1 MARARRRQEYLDEIS
16 PERARDAFEDEGA
29 DGLAAQRAEVKRLHE
44 QKLTFLA
51 KIGIDFL
58 AAQLKMSAADF
69 LERFDPENTTAERA
83 RVNWTQLA
91 RDAQGPTRV
100 GDRLRVAANG
110 GQGWVQLLR
119 ASGLVNVDLL
129 CTREGERGFHR
140 RRSANYKITVG
151 SRKISMA
158 QKPTTARVQELFQKE
173 WVETGL
179 VSVGAQAAAAAGGRG
194 MGGHRGERRAH
205 ARARRGER
213 GEAAR
218 RRARGAACARPGG
231 VRAGRR
237 ACGAA
242 GGAAAHLRVSAAS
255 FSTPHG
261 EARWARRPRGRTS
274 CVCVSAHR

>member
-1 MARARRRQEYLDEIS
+1 MKD
-16 PERARDAFEDEGA
+16 
-29 DGLAAQRAEVKRLHE
+29 LHE
-44 QKLTFLA
+44 RKLTFLA

-58 AAQLKMSAADF
+58 AAQLEMSVADF

-119 ASGLVNVDLL
+119 ASGLVNMDLL

-140 RRSANYKITVG
+140 RRSANFKIKVG

-173 WVETGL
+173 WVESGL
-179 VSVGAQAAAAAGGRG
+179 VSVGAQAAAAAGLAA
-194 MGGHRGERRAH
+194 GGGWEGTAVVSG
-205 ARARRGER
+205 ARARKAGER

-218 RRARGAACARPGG
+218 RRDG
-231 VRAGRR
+231 VRAGQRAGRRLTCASPPPSCPRRTVNHGGRGAHR
-237 ACGAA
+237 ACGGTC
-242 GGAAAHLRVSAAS
+242 GGHV
-255 FSTPHG
+255 PN
-261 EARWARRPRGRTS
+261 
-274 CVCVSAHR
+274 